1 MSEEGAGVNGIL
13 KGLRVVEGS
22 AFVAAP
28 LGGMTLAQMGAD
40 VIRFDPLGG
49 GLDYRRWPVT
59 PENESIYW
67 AGMNKGKRSFAV
79 NLRDAEGRE
88 LVAALITAP
97 GPEAGIF
104 LTNLQVG
111 DWLSYETLSA
121 RRADL
126 IMLRIIGN
134 PDGTVAVDY
143 TVNARMGWPYVTGPA
158 DLDEPVNNVLPGW
171 DLTCGLTAAIGL
183 LAAERHR
190 SRTGEGQEVRLS
202 LADVAYHITGSLG
215 YIGDV
220 EINGA
225 ERPRIG
231 NDMYGTFGGDFATRD
246 GRRVMLVVV
255 TPRHVKALGQATG
268 LTETFAAIETERGV
282 NLADEADRWEVR
294 EPLRAAL
301 EPWFAAHSLEE
312 VGARLTEAGVL
323 WGPFRTHSQM
333 VEEDPFCSTANPLV
347 SAGRSAGDRAGAHAG
362 LAARFRL
369 CPARCR
375 QAGATAR
382 PAYRRDF
389 GGGVGPQ
396 RRCHRRAAR
405 SRHRRRAGVTRGSGT
420 LDQYGLT
427 PHLPDAFRLAP
438 GRRCRTVVELD
449 HRQLPVGPPA
459 FLDRGRAAAC
469 QNPPGVGGAGEV
481 GVGSAGPMADDEIE
495 AAASARGAVAFEMD
509 HVAGRRTL
517 ADGARLHISRRVVPR
532 CGPRRAVELQQHQPP
547 RRPPAGDDLVVA
559 ASHEEA
565 PVEGLN
571 RARRQRPVAGISL
584 RIGHGHIGDHITW
597 HGNGPQ
603 NGSGRRS
610 GGARW
615 W

>member
-1 MSEEGAGVNGIL
+1 MNGIL

-40 VIRFDPLGG
+40 VIRFDPLSG

-79 NLRDAEGRE
+79 NLREAEGRE

-111 DWLSYETLSA
+111 EWLSYETLSA

-143 TVNARMGWPYVTGPA
+143 TVNARMGWPFVTGPA

-231 NDMYGTFGGDFATRD
+231 NDMYGTFGGEFAQ
-246 GRRVMLVVV
+246 
-255 TPRHVKALGQATG
+255 PRT
-268 LTETFAAIETERGV
+268 AA
-282 NLADEADRWEVR
+282 
-294 EPLRAAL
+294 
-301 EPWFAAHSLEE
+301 
-312 VGARLTEAGVL
+312 
-323 WGPFRTHSQM
+323 
-333 VEEDPFCSTANPLV
+333 
-347 SAGRSAGDRAGAHAG
+347 
-362 LAARFRL
+362 
-369 CPARCR
+369 
-375 QAGATAR
+375 
-382 PAYRRDF
+382 
-389 GGGVGPQ
+389 
-396 RRCHRRAAR
+396 
-405 SRHRRRAGVTRGSGT
+405 GS
-420 LDQYGLT
+420 
-427 PHLPDAFRLAP
+427 
-438 GRRCRTVVELD
+438 C
-449 HRQLPVGPPA
+449 
-459 FLDRGRAAAC
+459 
-469 QNPPGVGGAGEV
+469 
-481 GVGSAGPMADDEIE
+481 
-495 AAASARGAVAFEMD
+495 
-509 HVAGRRTL
+509 
-517 ADGARLHISRRVVPR
+517 
-532 CGPRRAVELQQHQPP
+532 
-547 RRPPAGDDLVVA
+547 
-559 ASHEEA
+559 
-565 PVEGLN
+565 
-571 RARRQRPVAGISL
+571 
-584 RIGHGHIGDHITW
+584 
-597 HGNGPQ
+597 
-603 NGSGRRS
+603 
-610 GGARW
+610 W
-615 W
+615 WW

>member
-1 MSEEGAGVNGIL
+1 MNGIL

-79 NLRDAEGRE
+79 NLREAEGRE

-104 LTNLQVG
+104 LTNLGVG
-111 DWLSYETLSA
+111 DWLSYETLST

-143 TVNARMGWPYVTGPA
+143 TVNARMGWPFVTGPA
-158 DLDEPVNNVLPGW
+158 ELDEPVNNVLPGW

-255 TPRHVKALGQATG
+255 TPRHVRALGQASG
-268 LTETFAAIETERGV
+268 LTETFAAIESEHGV
-282 NLADEADRWEVR
+282 DLADEADRWKVR
-294 EPLRAAL
+294 G
-301 EPWFAAHSLEE
+301 SS
-312 VGARLTEAGVL
+312 
-323 WGPFRTHSQM
+323 GPRSRPGSRRT
-333 VEEDPFCSTANPLV
+333 AWR
-347 SAGRSAGDRAGAHAG
+347 RSA
-362 LAARFRL
+362 
-369 CPARCR
+369 PA
-375 QAGATAR
+375 
-382 PAYRRDF
+382 
-389 GGGVGPQ
+389 
-396 RRCHRRAAR
+396 
-405 SRHRRRAGVTRGSGT
+405 
-420 LDQYGLT
+420 
-427 PHLPDAFRLAP
+427 
-438 GRRCRTVVELD
+438 
-449 HRQLPVGPPA
+449 
-459 FLDRGRAAAC
+459 
-469 QNPPGVGGAGEV
+469 
-481 GVGSAGPMADDEIE
+481 
-495 AAASARGAVAFEMD
+495 
-509 HVAGRRTL
+509 
-517 ADGARLHISRRVVPR
+517 
-532 CGPRRAVELQQHQPP
+532 
-547 RRPPAGDDLVVA
+547 
-559 ASHEEA
+559 
-565 PVEGLN
+565 
-571 RARRQRPVAGISL
+571 
-584 RIGHGHIGDHITW
+584 
-597 HGNGPQ
+597 
-603 NGSGRRS
+603 
-610 GGARW
+610 
-615 W
+615 

>member
-1 MSEEGAGVNGIL
+1 MNGIL

-28 LGGMTLAQMGAD
+28 LGGMSLAQMGAD

-79 NLRDAEGRE
+79 NLRDPEGRA

-246 GRRVMLVVV
+246 GRRAMLVVV

-282 NLADEADRWEVR
+282 NLADEADRWEVT
-294 EPLRAAL
+294 RAAPRRARAL
-301 EPWFAAHSLEE
+301 VRGPQPGGSRRPPHRGR
-312 VGARLTEAGVL
+312 GALGSVPHPYPDGGGR
-323 WGPFRTHSQM
+323 
-333 VEEDPFCSTANPLV
+333 PLLFDRESPV
-347 SAGRSAGDRAGAHAG
+347 PAGRSTGDRAGAHAG

-375 QAGATAR
+375 QAGAPAR

-389 GGGVGPQ
+389 GGGAGPQ
-396 RRCHRRAAR
+396 RWRHRRVAR

-449 HRQLPVGPPA
+449 HRQLPVGPTA

-481 GVGSAGPMADDEIE
+481 GVRSAGFD
-495 AAASARGAVAFEMD
+495 G
-509 HVAGRRTL
+509 GR
-517 ADGARLHISRRVVPR
+517 
-532 CGPRRAVELQQHQPP
+532 
-547 RRPPAGDDLVVA
+547 
-559 ASHEEA
+559 
-565 PVEGLN
+565 
-571 RARRQRPVAGISL
+571 
-584 RIGHGHIGDHITW
+584 
-597 HGNGPQ
+597 
-603 NGSGRRS
+603 
-610 GGARW
+610 
-615 W
+615 